1 MGYARAED
9 IKRTLDLRG
18 AGCSMRRKGPDALIT
33 GERRMEPALK
43 QLAVL
48 TVALAIVAGCATT
61 GIDTS
66 ARMTDDGFKSAKGKH
81 RSDIDVFID
90 GAPER
95 PYREVAVIR
104 AKGIDKS
111 TEEGLLEAMKIR
123 AARLGADALTDIRF
137 FTEPVTGGPTGSLY
151 CPTWKECRYLGGDS
165 YITSRPAA
173 EATAIVYTEG
183 IQEP

>member
-1 MGYARAED
+1 M
-9 IKRTLDLRG
+9 K
-18 AGCSMRRKGPDALIT
+18 S
-33 GERRMEPALK
+33 ALK
-43 QLAVL
+43 HSAAL
-48 TVALAIVAGCATT
+48 TLALAIVAGCATT

-66 ARMTDDGFKSAKGKH
+66 ARMTADDFRSAGGKH

-90 GAPER
+90 NSPDR

-104 AKGIDKS
+104 AQGIDKS

-123 AARLGADALTDIRF
+123 AARLGVDALTDIRF
-137 FTEPVTGGPTGSLY
+137 FTEPVTGGPTGGLY

-173 EATAIVYTEG
+173 EAIAIVYIEE
-183 IQEP
+183 IQEPKDVE